1 VHQKCSPIRLPEGS
15 SSLLLDSDADP
26 GPKQVKAW
34 LSAPSDKREGRTP
47 RCKPTR
53 QKYEHRPQHQ
63 SVTELNFTAQTL
75 HHVSV
80 SEAETSKP
88 QPPELGPTGA
98 RQDHRKSEGRRAYH
112 GPKELGRQECQRGPV
127 SPSTRTHPSE
137 NIRHRATPQDQGS
150 QQTRCPRHQDLEE
163 GLWELN
169 FKVLYASVEKAL
181 GCVARGGFED
191 DDYYDD
197 DYSGYERQENLRP
210 KIYPDYDVRL
220 DQLVLERVVELDGS
234 ACGNRVPVRD
244 SELVQESPFTYESA
258 RIRTDFEDN
267 YVTTNDLLLHQ

>member
-1 VHQKCSPIRLPEGS
+1 MNIDHNTKALPSSTLQRKLCTMSASARPKRPNRSLQNSVLRALDKTTEKAREEELTTALKSWVDKSASGVRSPHLLVHIPQKTYDIGP
-15 SSLLLDSDADP
+15 LLKTRGLNKRDARDIKILKKVC
-26 GPKQVKAW
+26 G
-34 LSAPSDKREGRTP
+34 
-47 RCKPTR
+47 
-53 QKYEHRPQHQ
+53 
-63 SVTELNFTAQTL
+63 
-75 HHVSV
+75 
-80 SEAETSKP
+80 
-88 QPPELGPTGA
+88 
-98 RQDHRKSEGRRAYH
+98 
-112 GPKELGRQECQRGPV
+112 
-127 SPSTRTHPSE
+127 
-137 NIRHRATPQDQGS
+137 
-150 QQTRCPRHQDLEE
+150 
-163 GLWELN
+163 ELN

-210 KIYPDYDVRL
+210 KIYPEYDVRL